1 MMEQYEEVLSFWFG
15 TIKDGFP
22 VTDRNALWWAGKP
35 ENDQLI
41 VELFR
46 RSVQLALK
54 GELDHWAETPRGRLA
69 LIILLDQFTRTI
81 YRGGADAFAGDAQ
94 ALALCQQGL
103 EYGHDKAL
111 ELVERVFFYMPLEH
125 AEDIDVQHKSV
136 FCFEQLVLETPG
148 SKSYSP
154 KVGWILPNSTS
165 LRLNVSVAFLIGM
178 KHWSVVHRLKSWRF
192 CCKQI
197 AAGVSNSLCLVFS
210 VLRTMWSGFPVVA
223 MLETGSSPV

>member
-94 ALALCQQGL
+94 ALTLCQQGL
-103 EYGHDKAL
+103 EHGHDKAL

-148 SKSYSP
+148 EQKLLSEGWLDFAEQHFAQIERFGRFPHRNEALGRSSSP
-154 KVGWILPNSTS
+154 EEL
-165 LRLNVSVAFLIGM
+165 AFL
-178 KHWSVVHRLKSWRF
+178 L
-192 CCKQI
+192 Q
-197 AAGVSNSLCLVFS
+197 ANS
-210 VLRTMWSGFPVVA
+210 RWGQ
-223 MLETGSSPV
+223 